1 MEGEGPK
8 IGDGAKIKFFFFG
21 EIYVLLGCAS
31 IMIYSGMRHIK
42 LFESFFTGYDNKLKH
57 FVLDGASSAG
67 KSSALLDLDSDWSV
81 LAVDSFYNVM
91 FEELR
96 EEDFGNGNKPTISE
110 IYPGCPYSY
119 SGPNEPNFEK
129 AARWYMS
136 QEARS
141 GKIFQ
146 IGLKDATGNEFGKP
160 MDKTKVIYDDVEGG
174 VIDMFK
180 NENKPKWLLIHA
192 PIDHTIKNVNRR
204 GDRPLDGVL
213 KNSYCFKYYAK
224 PNPGGVDPNMSWS
237 ADDIRALL
245 PSEEWVEEFLTKL
258 GVYDDGRRYWI
269 YTKPQPQG
277 KYDVIINTRD
287 GRGNQK
293 SIEQI
298 AKEAKIKFD
307 Q

>member
-1 MEGEGPK
+1 MK
-8 IGDGAKIKFFFFG
+8 
-21 EIYVLLGCAS
+21 
-31 IMIYSGMRHIK
+31 HIK
-42 LFESFFTGYDNKLKH
+42 LFEAFSSEDGNKLKH

-67 KSSALLDLDSDWSV
+67 KSSALLDLDPDWSV

-91 FEELR
+91 FEELGV
-96 EEDFGNGNKPTISE
+96 EDFGNSGKPTISE
-110 IYPGCPYSY
+110 IYPGCPYIY
-119 SGPNEPNFEK
+119 SGPDEPNFEK

-136 QEARS
+136 QEARY
-141 GKIFQ
+141 GRIFQ
-146 IGLKDATGNEFGKP
+146 IGLKDATGKTFGKP

-180 NENKPKWLLIHA
+180 NGDKPKWLLIHA
-192 PIDHTIKNVNRR
+192 PIDHTINNVKRR

-213 KNSYCFKYYAK
+213 KNSYCFKYHAK
-224 PNPGGVDPNMSWS
+224 AKPGGVDPDMSWS

-245 PSEEWVEEFLTKL
+245 PGEEWVEEFLTKL
-258 GVYDDGRRYWI
+258 GVSDDGRRYWI
-269 YTKPQPQG
+269 YAKPQPQG

-287 GRGNQK
+287 SKGNQK